1 MTQRPPPS
9 LRHFVSYALPALPLA
24 VVVFPSQAIL
34 PGFYAQHTQ
43 IPLAT
48 IGTILILARTFD
60 AAVDPLIGFGSD
72 AALARGHSRKPWL
85 AVGALILAIA
95 ITQLYAPAADVGA
108 GYYLGWFLAFY
119 LGYSLIEIPYK
130 AWGTELARSY
140 LERSKIATCL
150 AVAFGAGNLAF
161 AVAPFLTASDSHA
174 YDAATLSAIGW
185 TVAIVLPL
193 VVLITLRSVPD
204 GPPVETRRT
213 DLKAVLGAIRHN
225 RPLRHFAALF
235 TLTVLG
241 QGIFYG
247 LVFLY
252 VGTVLDLGA
261 SFAWVLLA
269 DALVTLLGIP
279 VWYALIRC
287 FQKHRAWAFG
297 MLVSTVALLC
307 MLALPSGR
315 EAFVPLIML
324 VCLRAFGSG
333 ITQVAP
339 NAVLGDVID
348 YELLKQH
355 VNQAANFHAMVS
367 LITKFAVT
375 VGGGLGL
382 LAVGLAGYDP
392 GGTNTPA
399 VTLAFKITALL
410 VPAMIVALAGAAA
423 LCFPLD
429 RRRHAIVLR
438 RIEKRARHGAR

>member
-1 MTQRPPPS
+1 LS
-9 LRHFVSYALPALPLA
+9 VSFVYSTP
-24 VVVFPSQAIL
+24 VSTF
-34 PGFYAQHTQ
+34 
-43 IPLAT
+43 LAT
-48 IGTILILARTFD
+48 FPTRRS
-60 AAVDPLIGFGSD
+60 SD
-72 AALARGHSRKPWL
+72 LFS
-85 AVGALILAIA
+85 
-95 ITQLYAPAADVGA
+95 
-108 GYYLGWFLAFY
+108 

-130 AWGTELARSY
+130 AWGAELARSY

-315 EAFVPLIML
+315 EAFVPL
-324 VCLRAFGSG
+324 
-333 ITQVAP
+333 
-339 NAVLGDVID
+339 
-348 YELLKQH
+348 
-355 VNQAANFHAMVS
+355 
-367 LITKFAVT
+367 
-375 VGGGLGL
+375 
-382 LAVGLAGYDP
+382 
-392 GGTNTPA
+392 
-399 VTLAFKITALL
+399 
-410 VPAMIVALAGAAA
+410 
-423 LCFPLD
+423 
-429 RRRHAIVLR
+429 
-438 RIEKRARHGAR
+438 